1 MNDLNFEDC
10 SEVTN
15 NKKIAVSE
23 NGRKF
28 TINNPDQKEV
38 AKIKVDGCLIDDDR
52 ERCDYLFE
60 VIIPDIKDKET
71 KNIDT
76 AIYVE
81 LKGSDIEKAF
91 KQIMATLGYLIDRH
105 RQVNKECF
113 IVASR
118 VPKAST
124 KTQELA
130 EKLKKSH
137 RLAKLLIRTT
147 QHEHKI

>member
-1 MNDLNFEDC
+1 MNFDAC
-10 SEVTN
+10 SEITT
-15 NKKIAVSE
+15 NKKIPVSE

-28 TINNPDQKEV
+28 TIDNPDKKEV
-38 AKIKVDGCLIDDDR
+38 VKIRVDGCLIDDDR

-60 VIIPDIKDKET
+60 VIIPEIKDEGSET
-71 KNIDT
+71 KNIET

-91 KQIMATLGYLIDRH
+91 KQIMATLGYLVDRH
-105 RQVNKECF
+105 RQIDKECF

-118 VPKAST
+118 VPKASA

>member
-1 MNDLNFEDC
+1 MNDLNFDYC

-23 NGRKF
+23 NGRKL
-28 TINNPDQKEV
+28 TVNNPDQKGV
-38 AKIKVDGCLIDDDR
+38 IKIEVDGCLIDNDR

-71 KNIDT
+71 KNIET

-91 KQIMATLGYLIDRH
+91 KQIMATLGYLVDRH
-105 RQVNKECF
+105 RHINKECF

-118 VPKAST
+118 VPKASV

-147 QHEHKI
+147 QYEHKI

>member
-1 MNDLNFEDC
+1 MNDMNFDYC

-28 TINNPDQKEV
+28 TIDNPDRKEV
-38 AKIKVDGCLIDDDR
+38 IKIKVDGCLIDDDR

-60 VIIPDIKDKET
+60 VIIPDTKDKEA
-71 KNIDT
+71 KNIET

-91 KQIMATLGYLIDRH
+91 KQIMATLGYLVDRH
-105 RQVNKECF
+105 RQIDKECF

-118 VPKAST
+118 VPKASA

-147 QHEHKI
+147 QYEHKI